1 METVYLE
8 TTFISYLVSL
18 PSRDLIVAAHQ
29 QVTNDWWTNQK
40 EKYECYISEIVID
53 ESSAG
58 DEKAVQKR
66 LKIIDE
72 LKLLELTKEVD
83 ELTKAILKSGVIP
96 PKAVRDAAHIAVATV
111 HEVDYLLTWN
121 CTHIANAHISK
132 RIEKICVLSGFQM
145 PTICTP
151 ENLMEDI
158 END

>member
-66 LKIIDE
+66 LKIIDG

-132 RIEKICVLSGFQM
+132 RIEKICVLAGFQM

>member
-1 METVYLE
+1 METVYFE
-8 TTFISYLVSL
+8 TTFISYLVAL

-29 QVTNDWWTNQK
+29 QVTNDWWKNQRK
-40 EKYECYISEIVID
+40 KYECYISEIVID

-58 DEKAVQKR
+58 DENEIQKR

-72 LKLLELTKEVD
+72 LKLLELTKEVN
-83 ELTKAILKSGVIP
+83 ELTKTILKSGVIP
-96 PKAVRDAAHIAVATV
+96 PKAVRDAAHIAVATF

-121 CTHIANAHISK
+121 CTHIANAHILK
-132 RIEKICVLSGFQM
+132 RIEKICILSGFQM

-151 ENLMEDI
+151 ENLLEDI

>member
-8 TTFISYLVSL
+8 TTFISYLVAL

-29 QVTNDWWTNQK
+29 QITNDWWTNQK
-40 EKYECYISEIVID
+40 KKYECYISEIVID

-66 LKIIDE
+66 LKIIDG

>member
-8 TTFISYLVSL
+8 TTFISYLVAL

-29 QVTNDWWTNQK
+29 QVTNDWWINQRK
-40 EKYECYISEIVID
+40 KYECYISEIVID

-58 DEKAVQKR
+58 DENEVQKR

-72 LKLLELTKEVD
+72 LKLLELTKEVN

-111 HEVDYLLTWN
+111 HELDYLLTWN
-121 CTHIANAHISK
+121 CTHIANAHISDL
-132 RIEKICVLSGFQM
+132 V
-145 PTICTP
+145 
-151 ENLMEDI
+151 NLKLPCFVTY
-158 END
+158 

>member
-8 TTFISYLVSL
+8 TTFISYLASL

-29 QVTNDWWTNQK
+29 QITNDWWTNQK
-40 EKYECYISEIVID
+40 KKYECYISEIVID

-66 LKIIDE
+66 LKIIDG

>member
-1 METVYLE
+1 MQTVYLE
-8 TTFISYLVSL
+8 TTFISYLVAL

-29 QVTNDWWTNQK
+29 QVTNDWWKNQMR
-40 EKYECYISEIVID
+40 KYECYISEIVID

-58 DEKAVQKR
+58 DENDIQKR

-72 LKLLELTKEVD
+72 LKLLELTKVVN
-83 ELTKAILKSGVIP
+83 ELTKAVLKSGVIP

-121 CTHIANAHISK
+121 CTHIANAHIFR
-132 RIEKICVLSGFQM
+132 RIEKICTLSGFQM

-151 ENLMEDI
+151 ENLLEDI

>member
-8 TTFISYLVSL
+8 TSFISYLVAL

-29 QVTNDWWTNQK
+29 QVTNDWWNHQK
-40 EKYECYISEIVID
+40 NKYECYIFEIVID

-58 DEKAVQKR
+58 DEKEIQKR
-66 LKIIDE
+66 LTIIDE
-72 LKLLELTKEVD
+72 LKLLDLTQEVD

-121 CTHIANAHISK
+121 CTHIANAHILK
-132 RIEKICVLSGFQM
+132 RIEKICILSGFQM

-151 ENLMEDI
+151 ENLLEDI
-158 END
+158 KND

>member
-8 TTFISYLVSL
+8 TSFISYLVAL

-29 QVTNDWWTNQK
+29 QVTNDWWNHQK
-40 EKYECYISEIVID
+40 NKYECYISEIVID

-58 DEKAVQKR
+58 DEKEIQKR
-66 LKIIDE
+66 LTIIDE
-72 LKLLELTKEVD
+72 LKLLDLTQEVD

-121 CTHIANAHISK
+121 CTHIANAHILK
-132 RIEKICVLSGFQM
+132 RIEKICILSGFQM

-151 ENLMEDI
+151 ENLLEDI
-158 END
+158 KND

>member
-8 TTFISYLVSL
+8 TTFISYLVAF
-18 PSRDLIVAAHQ
+18 PSRDLVVAAHQ
-29 QVTNDWWTNQK
+29 QVTNDWWNYQK

-58 DEKAVQKR
+58 DEKEIQKR

-72 LKLLELTKEVD
+72 LKLLDLTKEVD

-121 CTHIANAHISK
+121 CTHIANAHILK
-132 RIEKICVLSGFQM
+132 KIEKICILSGFQM

-158 END
+158 KND

>member
-8 TTFISYLVSL
+8 TTFISYLVTL

-29 QVTNDWWTNQK
+29 QVTNDWWENQRR
-40 EKYECYISEIVID
+40 KYECYISEIVID
-53 ESSAG
+53 ESSSG
-58 DEKAVQKR
+58 DENEIQKR

-72 LKLLELTKEVD
+72 LKLLELTKEVN
-83 ELTKAILKSGVIP
+83 ELAKAILKSGVIP

-121 CTHIANAHISK
+121 CTHIANAHILR
-132 RIEKICVLSGFQM
+132 RIEKVCILSGFQM

-151 ENLMEDI
+151 ENLLENI

>member
-8 TTFISYLVSL
+8 TTFISYLVAL

-29 QVTNDWWTNQK
+29 QVTNDWWINQRK
-40 EKYECYISEIVID
+40 KYECYISEIVID

-58 DEKAVQKR
+58 DENEVQKR

-72 LKLLELTKEVD
+72 LKLLELTKEVN

-111 HEVDYLLTWN
+111 HEVGYLLTWN
-121 CTHIANAHISK
+121 CTHIANAHILRK
-132 RIEKICVLSGFQM
+132 IEKICILSRFQM

-151 ENLMEDI
+151 ENLLEDI